1 MLILKG
7 PDDDMEDETEQGVT
21 ELVIR
26 YGLPLIFSVGTV
38 FKTLMFQFILSIA
51 FVSSQFPLYEFNQ

>member
-26 YGLPLIFSVGTV
+26 YGLPLIFSGGTV
-38 FKTLMFQFILSIA
+38 FKTLMSQFIHSIA